1 MEVPATDPS
10 LAPIAGKTHREEGT
24 FITSVAKARKDL
36 DVATLPNGENITSLY
51 GQLNTCISVRD
62 TQDLDHKVENVL
74 KKHEAD
80 FLNVYRGH
88 MFNVQKEM
96 RMLKEKA
103 SEEENKRRR
112 DEELVKMEQER
123 DWFRNEAVRL
133 DKICKGEGSLEYKK
147 SVEKWKSRAD
157 ALEEDRKFLEDQVLG
172 AKKLNL
178 RAREQLELYHKTYG
192 LIGSESKIE
201 SPSLSLDQSSRQED
215 LLAGPGKKVTYQGGT
230 SSSEL
235 QSPMGEGR
243 RVVGMAETQYVET
256 INHLKSQLEAERRN
270 LRQIKSAKTNYL
282 LEKGELE
289 DFFLQCIEEVR
300 KEILT
305 RRMKSAQLLSRNASK
320 VMTRSSS
327 ARHFPKAAVPESA
340 DDIKLEMFTDSDKRK
355 VIELLVSNEQVLL
368 FLHQSLFPQKREP
381 SASQSRLQEVSS
393 AQSLNPTNRSGRV
406 TSATHGLRSHVFS
419 VPNLPRPS
427 TAPIKPKAG

>member
-1 MEVPATDPS
+1 
-10 LAPIAGKTHREEGT
+10 
-24 FITSVAKARKDL
+24 L
-36 DVATLPNGENITSLY
+36 DQKVGNV
-51 GQLNTCISVRD
+51 VR
-62 TQDLDHKVENVL
+62 
-74 KKHEAD
+74 KHEAD

-133 DKICKGEGSLEYKK
+133 DKICKGICSSEYKK
-147 SVEKWKSRAD
+147 SVEKWKNKAD
-157 ALEEDRKFLEDQVLG
+157 ALEEDRKFLEDQVLS

-178 RAREQLELYHKTYG
+178 RAREQLELYHRTYG
-192 LIGSESKIE
+192 LIGSESKVE
-201 SPSLSLDQSSRQED
+201 SPSLSLDQSSRRD
-215 LLAGPGKKVTYQGGT
+215 DTSVGPGKKVTYQGGT
-230 SSSEL
+230 SGSEML
-235 QSPMGEGR
+235 SPMEDR
-243 RVVGMAETQYVET
+243 RVVGMAETQYIET
-256 INHLKSQLEAERRN
+256 INHLKSQLEAEKRN

-320 VMTRSSS
+320 VMTRASS

-340 DDIKLEMFTDSDKRK
+340 DDIKLELFTESDKRK

-368 FLHQSLFPQKREP
+368 FLHQSLFPQKKEP

-393 AQSLNPTNRSGRV
+393 AHSLNPTNRSGRAP
-406 TSATHGLRSHVFS
+406 SATHGLRSHVFS

-427 TAPIKPKAG
+427 TAPIKPKPG